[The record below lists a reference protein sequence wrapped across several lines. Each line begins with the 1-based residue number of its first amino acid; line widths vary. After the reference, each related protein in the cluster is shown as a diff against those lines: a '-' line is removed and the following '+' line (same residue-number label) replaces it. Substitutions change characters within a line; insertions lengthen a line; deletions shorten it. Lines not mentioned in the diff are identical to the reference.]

1 MSTAATVTSVGLWAY
16 GKFGLIDPNAD
27 KVPRGTDCSNKPTT
41 PPLTPS
47 QSDACDAGLRGEL
60 LTKIGVPLTIVG
72 GAAAAFFLYRGYIAA
87 GKGRERPLNARGP
100 RKRDVLVA
108 PTVSATTVGGVVRI
122 EF

>member
-1 MSTAATVTSVGLWAY
+1 MPQGQ
-16 GKFGLIDPNAD
+16 I
-27 KVPRGTDCSNKPTT
+27 
-41 PPLTPS
+41 
-47 QSDACDAGLRGEL
+47 DACNAGLRGEL